1 MADKRGS
8 QDLVA
13 GFFDGLTKTIDRKV
27 KEREREIKLKQDLE
41 LYGEKAKELYQ
52 LKDQAEAKK
61 FKNELELQQ
70 VKIEGDA
77 TKHKFTKDYD
87 MKLKK
92 DWLGEL
98 QGQQPQDYTQP
109 VTGQATVSGEQVP
122 YAETTETPS
131 GRQPAQEV
139 DLGAVS
145 KATQPTMTGF
155 KAMSSQDKM
164 MVTYNALKKIQAT
177 GQKLNPTQ
185 QAIFKGL
192 EGKLFNT
199 GQDKKVNTATKK
211 ELDALGDAIND
222 GAITTQAEALEALS
236 QSETTMRMKGAD
248 IDYIK
253 SKITELL
260 PEQADIPEEES
271 SMLGEIKNFISGTT
285 TQKLSQVVD
294 FIVQKFNKTKEEA
307 TRIIQKLQGE

>member
-1 MADKRGS
+1 MSERTLSILAGISRGINSAATNLVNIGMKKDEMRIEKEKFAQDKKIKDAQLKKLEIETSPEAIAGAREEHNAEMKAKKAAFDLSQMKIGKAEVENRKEQIKLTDELKLRSEAEISSMKEQGYTDEEAIGYLLSPERPSGVASVDGRTVTTAPGGYGEASMA
-8 QDLVA
+8 
-13 GFFDGLTKTIDRKV
+13 
-27 KEREREIKLKQDLE
+27 RERGDAQGIEDPFLKQL
-41 LYGEKAKELYQ
+41 GMANR
-52 LKDQAEAKK
+52 AES
-61 FKNELELQQ
+61 
-70 VKIEGDA
+70 GR
-77 TKHKFTKDYD
+77 TKD
-87 MKLKK
+87 
-92 DWLGEL
+92 E
-98 QGQQPQDYTQP
+98 
-109 VTGQATVSGEQVP
+109 A
-122 YAETTETPS
+122 
-131 GRQPAQEV
+131 R
-139 DLGAVS
+139 
-145 KATQPTMTGF
+145 
-155 KAMSSQDKM
+155 
-164 MVTYNALKKIQAT
+164 
-177 GQKLNPTQ
+177 
-185 QAIFKGL
+185 QAIKD
-192 EGKLFNT
+192 K
-199 GQDKKVNTATKK
+199 DKKVNTATKK

>member
-1 MADKRGS
+1 MSERTLSILSGIAQGVEKTATN
-8 QDLVA
+8 LVNI
-13 GFFDGLTKTIDRKV
+13 GMKKDQLRREDEEFQLNKKV
-27 KEREREIKLKQDLE
+27 KDAQLKVYEAKTSPEAMERERTEFKQANQLHDLQVKIDSGKINKAEIDVRKEELELKKEGELRIMAGVATLEDSGYTPEEARNKMGSLFMPETATVDGSQVPVAPGEFVRGASAYDRGDAAIDDPFLSELGKATRTKTGISQTEAAEE
-41 LYGEKAKELYQ
+41 LYG
-52 LKDQAEAKK
+52 KK
-61 FKNELELQQ
+61 SK
-70 VKIEGDA
+70 
-77 TKHKFTKDYD
+77 
-87 MKLKK
+87 
-92 DWLGEL
+92 
-98 QGQQPQDYTQP
+98 
-109 VTGQATVSGEQVP
+109 VTP
-122 YAETTETPS
+122 
-131 GRQPAQEV
+131 
-139 DLGAVS
+139 
-145 KATQPTMTGF
+145 
-155 KAMSSQDKM
+155 
-164 MVTYNALKKIQAT
+164 
-177 GQKLNPTQ
+177 
-185 QAIFKGL
+185 
-192 EGKLFNT
+192 
-199 GQDKKVNTATKK
+199 ATKK